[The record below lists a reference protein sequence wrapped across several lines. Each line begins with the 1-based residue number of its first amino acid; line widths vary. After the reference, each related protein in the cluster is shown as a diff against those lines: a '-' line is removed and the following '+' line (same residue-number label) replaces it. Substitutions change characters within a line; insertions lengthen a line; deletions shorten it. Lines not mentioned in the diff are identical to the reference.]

1 MLGIKTTDYKLN
13 VNLIRKDWGV
23 MYEQLVQAEKYGS
36 VDQEISNKVGYSSI
50 ITSDASMHKIFNV
63 IERVADTK
71 STVLILGESGTGKEL
86 IARMIHE
93 MSGVKGHFVP
103 VNCGAIPDN
112 LLESEL
118 FGYEKGAF
126 TGAVTS
132 KPGRFLLADG
142 GTIFLDEIG
151 DMSPHLQVKLLRV
164 LQDRMVEAV
173 GGIKPKPVNVRIIA
187 ATNVDLKQK
196 VKEGKFREDLFYRL
210 QVVPVEL
217 PPLREREED
226 ISLLLNHFAENFSK
240 EIGRRTFTFS
250 NAATD
255 ALVDYSWPGNVR
267 ELENLVQ
274 RLSLL
279 IDGDTVNIDDLP
291 EHIKNGSEAGDG
303 SNDSIIPRLP
313 NSGVDFNKLVDQF
326 ENSLIT
332 QALERTKGNKKAA
345 AELLSLNRTT
355 LVEKIKKKGIGLAGE
370 IEVCE
375 D

>member
-1 MLGIKTTDYKLN
+1 
-13 VNLIRKDWGV
+13 
-23 MYEQLVQAEKYGS
+23 MYEQLVQAEKYIRTDKSLMMESEVTGI
-36 VDQEISNKVGYSSI
+36 V
-50 ITSDASMHKIFNV
+50 TSDPNMKKIFNV
-63 IERVADTK
+63 IERVAETN

-86 IARMIHE
+86 IARMVHD

-132 KPGRFLLADG
+132 KPGRFSLADG

-164 LQDRMVEAV
+164 LQDRMVEPV
-173 GGIKPKPVNVRIIA
+173 GGVKPKPVTVRIIA
-187 ATNVDLKQK
+187 ATNANLRQK

-210 QVVPVEL
+210 QVVPLEL
-217 PPLREREED
+217 PALREREED
-226 ISLLLNHFAENFSK
+226 IGLLLGYFSDK
-240 EIGRRTFTFS
+240 FSREIGRRHFDFS
-250 NAATD
+250 KE
-255 ALVDYSWPGNVR
+255 ALASLLEYKWPGNVR

-279 IDGDTVNIDDLP
+279 IDGDIVETFDLP
-291 EHIKNGSEAGDG
+291 PHIVSSASEDFEN
-303 SNDSIIPRLP
+303 SDTFNPKLP
-313 NSGVDFNKLVDQF
+313 SSGVDFNSLVEKF

-355 LVEKIKKKGIGLAGE
+355 LVEKIKKKGLNLTSDNE
-370 IEVCE
+370 TLDDQES
-375 D
+375 